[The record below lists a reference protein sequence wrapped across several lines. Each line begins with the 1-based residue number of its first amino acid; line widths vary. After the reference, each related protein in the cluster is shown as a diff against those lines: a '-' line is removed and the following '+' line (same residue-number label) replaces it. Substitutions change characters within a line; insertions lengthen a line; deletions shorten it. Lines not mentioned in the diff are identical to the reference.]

1 VTPSGGR
8 HGIGAGHVLIA
19 LVVLAA
25 AGALLVL
32 LPRGTS
38 TPSDTSPEAGFARD
52 MQVHHAQAVQMAFMM
67 RDKISDP
74 VLRSITFDIITTQQ
88 QQSGQMAAWL
98 QAWHLPPTGSQR
110 PMAWMAGHHSGGTT
124 AVPAVMPGMA
134 TEAQLKQLQEATG
147 PGAER
152 LFLQLMIAHHEGGIE
167 MADAVLASTVQPEVR
182 QLASAIATSQRA
194 EIEQMTQMLDAL
206 GAASAQG

>member
-1 VTPSGGR
+1 MTPSTGR
-8 HGIGAGHVLIA
+8 HGIRGGHVLIA

-32 LPRGTS
+32 LPRGPG
-38 TPSDTSPEAGFARD
+38 TPSDTSPEAGFTRD

-67 RDKISDP
+67 RDKTSDP

-110 PMAWMAGHHSGGTT
+110 PMAWMAGHHPDGASTSPT
-124 AVPAVMPGMA
+124 VMPGMA
-134 TEAQLKQLQEATG
+134 TDAQLKQLQDATG
-147 PGAER
+147 AAAER
-152 LFLQLMIAHHEGGIE
+152 LFLQLMIAHHDGGIA
-167 MADAVLASTVQPEVR
+167 MADAVLASTVRPEVR
-182 QLASAIATSQRA
+182 QLVSAIATSQRA
-194 EIEQMTQMLDAL
+194 EVQQMTQMLDAL
-206 GAASAQG
+206 DAVSPQG